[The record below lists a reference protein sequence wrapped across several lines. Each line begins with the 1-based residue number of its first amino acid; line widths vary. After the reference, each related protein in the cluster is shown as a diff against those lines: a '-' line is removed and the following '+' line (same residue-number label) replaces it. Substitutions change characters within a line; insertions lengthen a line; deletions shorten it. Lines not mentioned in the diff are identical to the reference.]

1 MPIAS
6 SAQVHPTAIV
16 SAEADIGPN
25 VRIGPFAIVDGQV
38 SIAGDCAI
46 GPHVHLIGPLML
58 GRGNQIGTGTV
69 IGSDPQHLG
78 YRGEPTRTEIGDFNI
93 FREHVTVH
101 RGSHVAGYGTT
112 RIGHRNY
119 LMANSHVGHDCKVG
133 NDCVLVNGALMG
145 GHAEIADRVFL
156 SGNTVIHQ
164 YCRMGRLSL
173 LMGLE
178 GIGKDVLPFL
188 TVKNHHEILGVNV
201 VGMRRAG
208 IATADITV
216 IRKAYHML
224 YRSDLL
230 QKQAIAKLAETLSG
244 HPLVAEML
252 QFIRDSKRGVMR
264 SVRSRAGEAEE

>member
-1 MPIAS
+1 
-6 SAQVHPTAIV
+6 
-16 SAEADIGPN
+16 
-25 VRIGPFAIVDGQV
+25 
-38 SIAGDCAI
+38 
-46 GPHVHLIGPLML
+46 
-58 GRGNQIGTGTV
+58 
-69 IGSDPQHLG
+69 
-78 YRGEPTRTEIGDFNI
+78 
-93 FREHVTVH
+93 
-101 RGSHVAGYGTT
+101 
-112 RIGHRNY
+112 
-119 LMANSHVGHDCKVG
+119 MANSHVGHDCKVG

-164 YCRMGRLSL
+164 FCRMGRLSL

-230 QKQAIAKLAETLSG
+230 QKQATAKLAETLSE

-252 QFIRDSKRGVMR
+252 QFIRESKRGVMR
-264 SVRSRAGEAEE
+264 SVRARAGEAEE